1 MVAGPGKM
9 VRSHRPAEALCGC
22 AGQENLPVKIY
33 VGNLSYEANEDAL
46 RDLFAKYG
54 PVEEVAII
62 TDRQTGKARGFGF
75 VTMSDSAQGQAAIA
89 ALNGAQ
95 FENRALVVNEA
106 RPKAGGGG
114 GGGGGG
120 GYRDR
125 R

>member
-1 MVAGPGKM
+1 
-9 VRSHRPAEALCGC
+9 
-22 AGQENLPVKIY
+22 VKIY

-54 PVEEVAII
+54 QVDEVAII

-75 VTMSDSAQGQAAIA
+75 VTMPDSGQGQAAITG
-89 ALNGAQ
+89 LNGAQ
-95 FENRALVVNEA
+95 FEGRALVVNEA

-114 GGGGGG
+114 GGG
-120 GYRDR
+120 RDR